1 MMTKLSYSATFAT
14 IAATILI
21 ASAVAATSQQ
31 DKDKMSQG
39 MMDMSAM
46 MNEPHHQLAM
56 AYKENLLNF
65 AKALRQATTD
75 TNTVNASFAR
85 DAVAE
90 MKRSF
95 DQMQEHQQNHIKAMD
110 GKTKAMDEKMKADMA
125 GMMKDMDTKT
135 AAIKE
140 DLAALDKEVQ
150 TSAPDSKRISSY
162 VDDILKNCDSMSKM
176 HGDMMQHKMEEPK
189 DPKVN

>member
-1 MMTKLSYSATFAT
+1 MKKLFY
-14 IAATILI
+14 LI
-21 ASAVAATSQQ
+21 ALSAVAATTLIAGAVGTGARQ

-39 MMDMSAM
+39 MMDMPAM

-56 AYKENLLNF
+56 AYKENMVNF

-75 TNTVNASFAR
+75 TNTVNTPFAR
-85 DAVAE
+85 VAVAE

-95 DQMQEHQQNHIKAMD
+95 DQMQEHRQEHMKAMD
-110 GKTKAMDEKMKADMA
+110 GKMKAMDEKMKTDMA

-140 DLAALDKEVQ
+140 DLAALDKEVDA
-150 TSAPDSKRISSY
+150 SAPDSKRISSF
-162 VDDILKNCDSMSKM
+162 VDDILKNCDGMSKM
-176 HGDMMQHKMEEPK
+176 HGDSMEHKMTDPK
-189 DPKVN
+189 DHKMN

>member
-1 MMTKLSYSATFAT
+1 MKKLFYVIALLAIVATT
-14 IAATILI
+14 SIAG
-21 ASAVAATSQQ
+21 AVAATSQQ

-56 AYKENLLNF
+56 AYKENMVNF

-75 TNTVNASFAR
+75 TNTVNAPFAR

-95 DQMQEHQQNHIKAMD
+95 DQMQEHQQDHMKTMD
-110 GKTKAMDEKMKADMA
+110 DKMKAMDEKMKTNMA
-125 GMMKDMDTKT
+125 GMMKQMEAQTG
-135 AAIKE
+135 AIKE

-176 HGDMMQHKMEEPK
+176 RGDMMQHKMDEPK
-189 DPKVN
+189 DHKMN

>member
-1 MMTKLSYSATFAT
+1 MKKLFYVMTLSAIVATT
-14 IAATILI
+14 LI
-21 ASAVAATSQQ
+21 AGAVGTSARQ

-39 MMDMSAM
+39 TMDMSAM

-56 AYKENLLNF
+56 AYKENMVNF

-75 TNTVNASFAR
+75 TNTVDAPFAR
-85 DAVAE
+85 AAVAE

-95 DQMQEHQQNHIKAMD
+95 DQMQEHHQDHMKAMD
-110 GKTKAMDEKMKADMA
+110 GKMKAMDEKMKADMA

-140 DLAALDKEVQ
+140 DLAALDKEVEAG
-150 TSAPDSKRISSY
+150 APDSKRISSF
-162 VDDILKNCDSMSKM
+162 VDDLLKNCDGMSKM
-176 HGDMMQHKMEEPK
+176 HGDTMDHKMADTK
-189 DPKVN
+189 DHKMN

>member
-1 MMTKLSYSATFAT
+1 MKKLTYVMTLAT

-21 ASAVAATSQQ
+21 TGAVEATSKQ

-56 AYKENLLNF
+56 AYKENMVNF

-75 TNTVNASFAR
+75 TNTVDVTLAR
-85 DAVAE
+85 VMVTE
-90 MKRSF
+90 MRRSF
-95 DQMQEHQQNHIKAMD
+95 DQMQEHQQDHMKAIDDKM
-110 GKTKAMDEKMKADMA
+110 KAMDEKMKANMA
-125 GMMKDMDTKT
+125 DMMKQMDAQT
-135 AAIKE
+135 AAIKG
-140 DLAALDKEVQ
+140 DLEALDKEVQ

-162 VDDILKNCDSMSKM
+162 VEDILKNCDSMSKM
-176 HGDMMQHKMEEPK
+176 HGDMMEHKMAVPK
-189 DPKVN
+189 DHKMN